1 MAQTSSIKDNW
12 IDQLSHHAIFDLSVT
27 EGKSLRDLRTGKQQQ
42 QQQQQPSFNGFNQF
56 KTTTATATTAT
67 DSDASHRRTQQLALR
82 GNDLFLAVGSH
93 IRVLNLVDF
102 KDAWIGATEQLN
114 QGNFNDINHS
124 DILDIPHKILETPGI
139 DFVIDVII
147 PNANGT
153 LLAVAGEN
161 RLAVVCLPRKGFS
174 SQADSSIAIMSHQKV
189 ACKTLLIGQDFYNN
203 NGDTRILKI
212 DWHALSET
220 GSHIVVLSND
230 SFLRMFDVSVDTNTP
245 EQKFNLAVS
254 QRKQPTTT
262 TSFGISADDE
272 MDEEEEVA
280 TFTLGGPSH
289 DTSGWEPFTVYY
301 ALKNGHMYALCPVLP
316 FKSTVRRQHLES
328 LACVSQTKCKQLF
341 DNENGDTNEQLHPYY
356 YYFAM
361 QFSWIKDVLETART
375 SKRIPRVMMDSNQ
388 LCIQT
393 DKTSIPLRVQP
404 QGPFLIK
411 ETQQQNNPSVHSET
425 SDMLL
430 LQSSG
435 FDIIALASTNGSIRN
450 YLLAGGI
457 GAQWILPSGKASR
470 QQWHKELS
478 QIQASVAFLPRASLY
493 ESINFA
499 KPQNVNSPIWL
510 TENPASN
517 STFYAYHAGGVH
529 SVSMQNVV
537 DHLSHMKQ
545 KLQSGQT
552 VASNNKNEANSQVK
566 GLVNTSPFEQCT
578 VDPIIGVVIINDTFL
593 SYCLLSLDANYR
605 LIGVDMSLQNII
617 NRAPEL
623 NSASTESLSKDSNNT
638 TSSPSS
644 YQPALSTSTFES
656 PSTLQKLTTQSNVSK
671 VVIPPELGGS
681 KEVVITKDTLN
692 FLSKTGTNIRQDIRD
707 ITKCASEMTS
717 RLAMQRQEYERQI
730 TTLSELNERVTS
742 YQSNASSD
750 LDASIKSTREAHN
763 QLAVRIERMLRNIA
777 SEKQLGLSNK
787 EKEWVDK
794 VETMETELGG
804 YSEKM
809 EKLDDQLKS
818 YRKTQEQLKGKQ
830 QLLTQQKKSKRV
842 STSQASSILHTLN
855 IQKPALDD
863 LRHRME
869 QIKLPADTEA

>member
-1 MAQTSSIKDNW
+1 M
-12 IDQLSHHAIFDLSVT
+12 
-27 EGKSLRDLRTGKQQQ
+27 
-42 QQQQQPSFNGFNQF
+42 
-56 KTTTATATTAT
+56 
-67 DSDASHRRTQQLALR
+67 
-82 GNDLFLAVGSH
+82 
-93 IRVLNLVDF
+93 
-102 KDAWIGATEQLN
+102 
-114 QGNFNDINHS
+114 
-124 DILDIPHKILETPGI
+124 
-139 DFVIDVII
+139 
-147 PNANGT
+147 
-153 LLAVAGEN
+153 
-161 RLAVVCLPRKGFS
+161 C
-174 SQADSSIAIMSHQKV
+174 HQKV
-189 ACKTLLIGQDFYNN
+189 VCKTLLIGQDIYS
-203 NGDTRILKI
+203 NGDTRILKM

-220 GSHIVVLSND
+220 GSHIMVLSND

-254 QRKQPTTT
+254 QRKQSATTT

-301 ALKNGHMYALCPVLP
+301 ALNNGHMYALCPVLP

-328 LACVSQTKCKQLF
+328 LACVSQTKCNQLLEN
-341 DNENGDTNEQLHPYY
+341 DNGDTNEQTHPCY

-361 QFSWIKDVLETART
+361 QFSWIKDVLETARA
-375 SKRIPRVMMDSNQ
+375 SKRIPRVMMDSNH

-393 DKTSIPLRVQP
+393 DKTSIPLRVQS

-411 ETQQQNNPSVHSET
+411 ETQQQNNSSVHSQT

-499 KPQNVNSPIWL
+499 KPQNINSPIWL
-510 TENPASN
+510 AEDPSSN

-537 DHLSHMKQ
+537 DHLSSLKQ
-545 KLQSGQT
+545 KLQSGQPVT
-552 VASNNKNEANSQVK
+552 SNKQNEANSQVK

-605 LIGVDMSLQNII
+605 LIGVDMSLQSII
-617 NRAPEL
+617 TRAPEL
-623 NSASTESLSKDSNNT
+623 NTENLSKDSNNT
-638 TSSPSS
+638 TSSSSS

-656 PSTLQKLTTQSNVSK
+656 SSTLQKLMTQSNVSK

-707 ITKCASEMTS
+707 IAKCASEMTS

-730 TTLSELNERVTS
+730 TTLSELNKRVNS
-742 YQSNASSD
+742 YQTNASSD
-750 LDASIKSTREAHN
+750 LDASIKSTREAHI

-794 VETMETELGG
+794 VETMETELDG

-809 EKLDDQLKS
+809 EKLGDQLKS
-818 YRKTQEQLKGKQ
+818 YRKTQDQLKGKQ
-830 QLLTQQKKSKRV
+830 QLLTQQQQKSKRV

-855 IQKPALDD
+855 IQKPTLDD
-863 LRHRME
+863 LRTRME